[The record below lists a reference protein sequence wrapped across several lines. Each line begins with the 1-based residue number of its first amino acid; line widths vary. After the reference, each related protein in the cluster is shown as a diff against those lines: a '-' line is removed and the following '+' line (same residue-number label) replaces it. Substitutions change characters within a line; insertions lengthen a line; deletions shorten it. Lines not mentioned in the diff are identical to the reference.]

1 MGAALA
7 APGLASCQTEASK
20 TRNAPPQS
28 SNASVPKGL
37 LDEAKEFEG
46 TTVRTLSQRQY
57 FDKANAAVDRTLQAF
72 AKDTKTTLRNAS
84 FNADEGNFVAK
95 QQAAVR
101 AGNVADMAS
110 VDAGRFVSQMQELD
124 LIEDV
129 TSVVDELVQQHG
141 PAGGTAEYALKIDG
155 KWWGIPFS
163 TLGTGWFARKDW
175 LEEKGIAYDDLKTF
189 EDVRDAALEISD
201 PDQKRFGWG
210 LTVNRGG
217 DANGLVESTINTFG
231 GAVSDDPGEK
241 VVFTSDETIE
251 AVRFLA
257 EIYTNEKYKPML
269 PPGVMSWTDTGNN
282 EAYLAGVTGVTLNS
296 YSIYAEAK
304 STGNAVHPVT
314 WTFPGFAGPATDVS
328 LTTAGVMAFVV
339 FKGAK
344 NPDLAKVVAKYL
356 VSGSGL
362 LALAKDSGAM
372 VYPAYE
378 KVWNSDPFYLEA
390 DPIFKPTY
398 ELATKELPIETT
410 TGYHFPQGASP
421 GRNAVLQ
428 AYILTDMMGEI
439 IQKGVEVKTAVENA
453 HKRMVQTFEQL
464 GFKQ

>member
-7 APGLASCQTEASK
+7 VPSMASCRTEASK

-28 SNASVPKGL
+28 SSASVPKDL
-37 LDEAKEFEG
+37 LGEAKEFKG
-46 TTVRTLSQRQY
+46 QTVRTLSTRQY
-57 FDKANAAVDRTLQAF
+57 FDEANTAVENILKTF
-72 AKDTKTTLRNAS
+72 AKDTKTTVKNAS

-95 QQAAVR
+95 QQAAVK
-101 AGNVADMAS
+101 AGNVADMAF

-129 TSVVDELVQQHG
+129 TDVVDEVVGKLG

-155 KWWGIPFS
+155 KWWGIPFYTMGS
-163 TLGTGWFARKDW
+163 GWFARKDW
-175 LEEKGIAYDDLKTF
+175 LEEKGIAYDDLKTL
-189 EDVRDAALEISD
+189 EDIRDAALEISGD
-201 PDQKRFGWG
+201 GRYGWG

-217 DANGLVESTINTFG
+217 DANGLVESTVNTYG
-231 GAVSDDPGEK
+231 GGISDDAGEK
-241 VVFTSDETIE
+241 VVFKSDETIE

-257 EIYTNEKYKPML
+257 EIYTSDKYKPML

-296 YSIYAEAK
+296 YSVYAEAK
-304 STGNAVHPVT
+304 ATGNKVHPVT
-314 WTFPGFAGPATDVS
+314 WTFPGFAGPATDIS
-328 LTTAGVMAFVV
+328 LTTAGVMAFVI

-344 NPDLAKVVAKYL
+344 NPGLAKVVAKYL
-356 VSGSGL
+356 ASGDGL
-362 LALAKDSGAM
+362 LPLAKDSGAM

-378 KVWNSDPFYLEA
+378 KVWKSDPFYLEG

-398 ELATKELPIETT
+398 ELSTKELPIETT
-410 TGYHFPQGASP
+410 TGYHYPQDTSP
-421 GRNAVLQ
+421 GRGAVGQ

-439 IQKGVEVKTAVENA
+439 IQKGVKVETAVDHA
-453 HKRMVQTFEQL
+453 HQRMVQTFEQL